1 MGVLSTL
8 SEEMKN
14 AMRSK
19 DSLKLES
26 LRAIKSAVL
35 LAQTS
40 GGGNSGELTDE
51 DAIKLL
57 QRLVKQRKESAA
69 IFRDQNRPDLA
80 ETEEAQAAII
90 EEFLPVQ
97 MSDDELE
104 STVGLIIETSEAS
117 GMKDMGKVM
126 GMASKQLAGKADG
139 KRIADTVKKNARSLK
154 PKL

>member
-8 SEEMKN
+8 TEEMKN

-19 DSLKLES
+19 DSVRLES

-40 GGGNSGELTDE
+40 GGDSGELTDE

-57 QRLVKQRKESAA
+57 QRLVKQRKDSAA
-69 IFRDQNRPDLA
+69 IFRDQNRTDLA
-80 ETEEAQAAII
+80 EPEEAQAAII
-90 EEFLPVQ
+90 EEFLPAQ

-104 STVGLIIETSEAS
+104 STIGSIIEISGAS

-126 GMASKQLAGKADG
+126 GIASKQLAGKADG
-139 KRIADTVKKNARSLK
+139 KRIADTVKK
-154 PKL
+154 KLGA

>member
-139 KRIADTVKKNARSLK
+139 KRISDIVKK
-154 PKL
+154 KLGA

>member
-8 SEEMKN
+8 TEEMKN

-19 DSLKLES
+19 DSLRLES

-40 GGGNSGELTDE
+40 GGDSGELTDE

-57 QRLVKQRKESAA
+57 QRLVKQRKDSAA

-80 ETEEAQAAII
+80 EPEEAQAAII
-90 EEFLPVQ
+90 EEFLPAQ

-104 STVGLIIETSEAS
+104 STIGSIIEISGAF

-126 GMASKQLAGKADG
+126 GIASKQLAGKADG
-139 KRIADTVKKNARSLK
+139 KRIADTVKK
-154 PKL
+154 KLGA

>member
-57 QRLVKQRKESAA
+57 QRLVIQRKESAA

-139 KRIADTVKKNARSLK
+139 KRIADTVKKMLGA
-154 PKL
+154 

>member
-8 SEEMKN
+8 TEEMKN

-19 DSLKLES
+19 DSVRLES

-40 GGGNSGELTDE
+40 GGDSGELTDE

-57 QRLVKQRKESAA
+57 QRLVKQRKDSAA
-69 IFRDQNRPDLA
+69 IFRDQNRVDLA
-80 ETEEAQAAII
+80 EPEEAQAAII
-90 EEFLPVQ
+90 EEFLPAQ

-104 STVGLIIETSEAS
+104 STIGSIIEISGAS

-126 GMASKQLAGKADG
+126 GIASKQLAGKADG
-139 KRIADTVKKNARSLK
+139 KRIADTVKK
-154 PKL
+154 KLGA

>member
-8 SEEMKN
+8 TEEMKN

-19 DSLKLES
+19 DSLRLES

-40 GGGNSGELTDE
+40 GGDSGELTDE

-57 QRLVKQRKESAA
+57 QRLVKQRKDSAA
-69 IFRDQNRPDLA
+69 IFRDQNRTDLA
-80 ETEEAQAAII
+80 EPEEAQAAII
-90 EEFLPVQ
+90 EEFLPAQ
-97 MSDDELE
+97 MSNDELE
-104 STVGLIIETSEAS
+104 STIGSIIEISGAS

-126 GMASKQLAGKADG
+126 GIASKQLAGKADG
-139 KRIADTVKKNARSLK
+139 KRIADTVKK
-154 PKL
+154 KLGA

>member
-8 SEEMKN
+8 TEEMKN

-51 DAIKLL
+51 DVIKLL

-97 MSDDELE
+97 ISDDELE
-104 STVGLIIETSEAS
+104 STVGLII
-117 GMKDMGKVM
+117 
-126 GMASKQLAGKADG
+126 
-139 KRIADTVKKNARSLK
+139 
-154 PKL
+154 

>member
-51 DAIKLL
+51 DVIKLL

-69 IFRDQNRPDLA
+69 IFRDQNCPDLA

-139 KRIADTVKKNARSLK
+139 KRIADTVKKMLGA
-154 PKL
+154 

>member
-8 SEEMKN
+8 TEEMKN

-19 DSLKLES
+19 DSVRLES

-40 GGGNSGELTDE
+40 GGDSGELTDE

-57 QRLVKQRKESAA
+57 QRLVKQRKDSAA

-80 ETEEAQAAII
+80 EPEEAQAAII

-104 STVGLIIETSEAS
+104 STIGSIIETTGAS

-126 GMASKQLAGKADG
+126 GIASKQLAGKADG
-139 KRIADTVKKNARSLK
+139 KRIADTVKK
-154 PKL
+154 KLGA

>member
-8 SEEMKN
+8 TEEMKN

-19 DSLKLES
+19 DSVRLES

-40 GGGNSGELTDE
+40 GGDSGELTDE

-57 QRLVKQRKESAA
+57 QRLVKQRKDSAA

-80 ETEEAQAAII
+80 EPEEAQAAII
-90 EEFLPVQ
+90 EEFLPAQ

-104 STVGLIIETSEAS
+104 STIGSIIETTGAS

-126 GMASKQLAGKADG
+126 GIASKQLAGKADG
-139 KRIADTVKKNARSLK
+139 KRIAETVKK
-154 PKL
+154 KLGA

>member
-8 SEEMKN
+8 TEEMKN

-80 ETEEAQAAII
+80 ETEEAQAAIV

-139 KRIADTVKKNARSLK
+139 KRIADTVKKMLGA
-154 PKL
+154 

>member
-8 SEEMKN
+8 TEEMKN

-19 DSLKLES
+19 DSLRLES

-40 GGGNSGELTDE
+40 GGDSGELTDE

-57 QRLVKQRKESAA
+57 QRLVKQRKDSAA

-80 ETEEAQAAII
+80 EPEEAQAAII
-90 EEFLPVQ
+90 EEFLPAQ
-97 MSDDELE
+97 MSNDELE
-104 STVGLIIETSEAS
+104 STIGSIIEISGAS

-126 GMASKQLAGKADG
+126 GIASKQLAGKADG
-139 KRIADTVKKNARSLK
+139 KRIADTVKK
-154 PKL
+154 KLGA

>member
-8 SEEMKN
+8 TEEMKN

-51 DAIKLL
+51 DVIKLL

-80 ETEEAQAAII
+80 ETEEAQAAIV

-139 KRIADTVKKNARSLK
+139 KRIADIVKK
-154 PKL
+154 KLGA

>member
-51 DAIKLL
+51 DVIKLL

-139 KRIADTVKKNARSLK
+139 KRIADIVKK
-154 PKL
+154 KLGA

>member
-51 DAIKLL
+51 DVIKLL

-139 KRIADTVKKNARSLK
+139 KRISDIVKK
-154 PKL
+154 KLGA

>member
-8 SEEMKN
+8 TEEMKN

-19 DSLKLES
+19 DSVRLES

-40 GGGNSGELTDE
+40 GGDSGELTDE

-57 QRLVKQRKESAA
+57 QRLVKQRKDSAA
-69 IFRDQNRPDLA
+69 IFRDQNRTDLA
-80 ETEEAQAAII
+80 EPEEAQAAII
-90 EEFLPVQ
+90 EEFLPAQ
-97 MSDDELE
+97 MSNDELE
-104 STVGLIIETSEAS
+104 STIGSIIEISGAS

-126 GMASKQLAGKADG
+126 GIASKQLAGKADG
-139 KRIADTVKKNARSLK
+139 KRIADTVKK
-154 PKL
+154 KLGA

>member
-97 MSDDELE
+97 MHDDELE

-139 KRIADTVKKNARSLK
+139 KRIADIVKK
-154 PKL
+154 KLGA